1 MGERMSSPR
10 IRYSISSSDLSNR
23 DIICVPPFI
32 VNENAPFSFAVR
44 GEGEWQMLYDTL
56 ENGDRGTNVRK
67 MQQRLRDKQYLADAA
82 DGIFGARTEDAV
94 KAYQAQN
101 GFRETGVADEAM
113 LTHLYSS
120 AAPTCNTYIELRDGD
135 SGTMVKKLNARL
147 RELYY
152 TSASA
157 SSNYNS
163 DTVAAVKRFQR
174 QLGVSETGVATAELQ
189 RQLYSEYAPQYEG
202 YTDHFAGETDER
214 ILSAQLQLSSLGY
227 LRPDALTG
235 TLDDLTAQAIRD
247 FQYENGLS
255 VDGILGANTQAALF
269 ASGRLLCGGLDL
281 PFDNGNPKRLI
292 MPED

>member
-1 MGERMSSPR
+1 MH
-10 IRYSISSSDLSNR
+10 
-23 DIICVPPFI
+23 
-32 VNENAPFSFAVR
+32 
-44 GEGEWQMLYDTL
+44 
-56 ENGDRGTNVRK
+56 
-67 MQQRLRDKQYLADAA
+67 QRLRDKQYLADAA

-214 ILSAQLQLSSLGY
+214 IRHA
-227 LRPDALTG
+227 R
-235 TLDDLTAQAIRD
+235 R
-247 FQYENGLS
+247 
-255 VDGILGANTQAALF
+255 
-269 ASGRLLCGGLDL
+269 
-281 PFDNGNPKRLI
+281 FDRAGHPRFPI
-292 MPED
+292 